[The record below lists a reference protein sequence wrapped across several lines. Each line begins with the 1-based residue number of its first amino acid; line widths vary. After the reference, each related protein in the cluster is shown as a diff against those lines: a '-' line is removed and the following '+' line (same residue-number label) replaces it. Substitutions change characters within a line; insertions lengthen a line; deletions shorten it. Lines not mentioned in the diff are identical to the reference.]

1 MPWFKSLMSTKV
13 PFSSLTFVCFRGKL
27 RERKEMKNIMMF
39 GICCTLLVLNALLGK
54 ASFEASNRYVNELIG

>member
-1 MPWFKSLMSTKV
+1 ML
-13 PFSSLTFVCFRGKL
+13 
-27 RERKEMKNIMMF
+27 MF